1 MTPPDELTPETL
13 AELGMEEAMTPRG
26 EAIGEY
32 ASVWTADRAALK
44 KAREGWDLSLA
55 NVRRLEARIEAL
67 EKQIG
72 LHPMPD
78 YGDLMTLEEFLV
90 AVKAGGIGD
99 DDGSAYL
106 ASALG
111 CTGIQV
117 RPSDVLGG
125 ITLGTKFSH
134 IAWFNK

>member
-1 MTPPDELTPETL
+1 MKIERLWQGNAVTIVGTVELDT
-13 AELGMEEAMTPRG
+13 
-26 EAIGEY
+26 
-32 ASVWTADRAALK
+32 
-44 KAREGWDLSLA
+44 
-55 NVRRLEARIEAL
+55 LEARVEAL

-106 ASALG
+106 ASTLG

>member
-1 MTPPDELTPETL
+1 
-13 AELGMEEAMTPRG
+13 
-26 EAIGEY
+26 
-32 ASVWTADRAALK
+32 
-44 KAREGWDLSLA
+44 
-55 NVRRLEARIEAL
+55 
-67 EKQIG
+67 
-72 LHPMPD
+72 MPD